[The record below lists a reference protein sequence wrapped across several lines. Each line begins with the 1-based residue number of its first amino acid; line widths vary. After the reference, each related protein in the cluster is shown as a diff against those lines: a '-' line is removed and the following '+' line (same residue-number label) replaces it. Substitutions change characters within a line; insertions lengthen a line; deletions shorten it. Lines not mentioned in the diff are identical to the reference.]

1 MKGSDIKKKENWG
14 SRLGFILGASGF
26 SIGLGNIWRFS
37 YVAGENGGGAF
48 LLIYIL
54 IVILIGIPLFLIE
67 SGLGRKSQS
76 SAIPGLRKLTK
87 KGSPWV
93 AIGWLGVITAVLI
106 TSYYLMIMGW
116 IVAYLYKILLGT
128 FNGVNSD
135 QVATIY
141 ENLISSPWE
150 VIGFTLIPTVIIAL
164 ILSKGVRDGIERFV
178 KVVMPLLFV
187 MIIFLTF
194 YSISLPG
201 SMEGLIWYLKPD
213 FSEINAGI
221 FLEALGQAFFSIG
234 IGFAAAFTY
243 GSYLKPKES
252 NLIEDGVWVVSLDTA
267 IAFLTG
273 LIIFPALFAFSME
286 PNSGAGLLFLSF
298 PMLMEQMP
306 FGNIFGFTFFFLVIL
321 AAITTGVGLIEGIVA
336 NTREL
341 FNLKRKTS
349 VWFVTLI
356 VFLLSIPSILSQG
369 PWSSFTLFG
378 RDIFEFVDYVSGNI
392 LLTFGGLLMSLYVV
406 FKWTFENF
414 QQDINIGSNRLKMP
428 TMAKPIIV
436 VAMPIVI
443 FIILISGLL

>member
-1 MKGSDIKKKENWG
+1 MKGSNLNKTENWG

-67 SGLGRKSQS
+67 SGLGRKAQS

-93 AIGWLGVITAVLI
+93 AIGWLGVITAILI

-116 IVAYLYKILLGT
+116 IVAYLYKIVIGA
-128 FNGVNSD
+128 FNGVTSD
-135 QVATIY
+135 EVATIY

-164 ILSKGVRDGIERFV
+164 ILSKGVRQGIERFV

-213 FSEINAGI
+213 FSEVNAGI

-243 GSYLKPKES
+243 GSYLKPKDS
-252 NLIEDGVWVVSLDTA
+252 NLVEDGVWVVSLDTA

-306 FGNIFGFTFFFLVIL
+306 FGNIFGFSFFFLVIL

-349 VWFVTLI
+349 VWLITLI

-392 LLTFGGLLMSLYVV
+392 LLAFGGLLMSLYVV

-414 QQDINIGSNRLKMP
+414 QHDINIGSNRLKMP

>member
-252 NLIEDGVWVVSLDTA
+252 NLIKDGVWVVSLDTA

-349 VWFVTLI
+349 VWLITLI

-436 VAMPIVI
+436 IAMPIVI